1 MLTQYKNTD
10 LFKKNGPD
18 YGLRFNPL
26 DNQLLNKNVRI
37 AANVYN
43 LPAVELHVYS
53 NSTWLTGN
61 HSVTLS
67 GNSNAINEIQPVQID
82 ISKTIKDLRLTTGK
96 FNIIVNF
103 FENIIGSYN
112 TPTLYIDDISP
123 DRTEARIR
131 LTLDADTKSV
141 NQFIKYAD
149 TYDKR
154 PQTDANEFNIYG
166 QYILNFGRNKT
177 YAYTNSVVIGKYLYI
192 KFLEP
197 LPTELQKNFK
207 CWVDR
212 EVKAP
217 YLDTIILE
225 SKIKKKLPTPLA
237 GPNFEVSTNSNLSS
251 ETDFKNWNDLLG
263 TSVHTSQQI
272 VDQYFSGSL
281 SGTPLNIDFRDFN
294 NFVFY
299 SSAEERLRNF
309 KYKLELLEYYTNQ
322 ITILNTISG
331 STATTNA
338 TDYTNNKTNLISGF
352 DAFEKYLYYESSS
365 LLYNND
371 IPVINPSVATITGS
385 YIFPSPKQNTTKPYT
400 LYSSTSSLFTTWFD
414 NLISTASLYDS
425 LNINKLTNYLPSAI
439 QLDENNDQLIT
450 FINMLGHHYD
460 ILHTYIKNAS
470 LIYKHEENPK
480 IGMPDELL
488 FNVAKQFGWD
498 LVDGNQYHDLWQY
511 VLGTD
516 SAGTPLTGSNS
527 VGDPS
532 VSSKN
537 MTYAVWRRIVNN
549 LPLLLKSK
557 GTKRSVQALLSCYG
571 IPQSMISIN
580 EYGGPRIERA
590 PVYEKVNFDYALDLI
605 NNAAG
610 TVTINYNTPI
620 SGLELRFRTDDVVS
634 NPLLPSAMNL
644 VTIGSNTVSLHF
656 DSGNVGKV
664 KINGIAS
671 ANIELYDGKWLNML
685 LQKNGT
691 NLDLFIKKSKYGK
704 IVATVSSSAT
714 ASFASTGTITLGG
727 TTGGSR
733 LYGQLQELRL
743 WTGSL
748 NMSAFA
754 NHTKAPSAYDGN
766 TDVYEEL
773 LFRLPLTQK
782 INHALTSSL
791 TGVQPKSSS
800 MSASFSSWTNN
811 IPYDSLDEIHYFDGI
826 SMAVGTMDDNK
837 VRIESSELTS
847 NRLDLLKRVE
857 VSQYDSAPLDSN
869 KLGVY
874 FSPQTMINEDIIAQ
888 LGFTELDSYIGDP
901 SIAERDSYPLLEKQS
916 RLYWKKYYDKN
927 DMNSYIRMF
936 TMFDLSFFKQ
946 LDQLLPAR
954 AEKVTGLLI
963 QPNLLERNR
972 HTFLPKAYT
981 ERLEKFALV
990 PNNAPQ
996 AAGLNVQN
1004 IPAPL
1009 PSAPSMIQSQPAV
1022 SVITTVS
1029 STPVMV
1035 SSVNTTLNSFLTAS
1049 NAQKYDSTTYVR
1061 YNLYKQ
1067 PNFTDSFITIPTAP
1081 WLNPNSVIDPITES
1095 ATHELLQTITTY
1107 VSGGIEYST
1116 TSSAKINTIISTGL
1130 QNSFY
1135 NGSKM
1140 TSADFNINSPDT
1152 YLGRPVVT
1160 ITDTRDSWVPVN
1172 PNITAS
1178 PNVEVNAAAT
1188 ATVNKDTSTVIHPD
1202 AQVD

>member
-1 MLTQYKNTD
+1 MLTQYTNTKD
-10 LFKKNGPD
+10 ISNNGPD
-18 YGLRFNPL
+18 TMFRFSMTDYGV
-26 DNQLLNKNVRI
+26 LNKNLVSVNDI
-37 AANVYN
+37 SSAEVHFYLND
-43 LPAVELHVYS
+43 
-53 NSTWLTGN
+53 TWITGN
-61 HSVTLS
+61 HSVGITETAGIYSFDIKKVLADLKLS
-67 GNSNAINEIQPVQID
+67 
-82 ISKTIKDLRLTTGK
+82 TGK
-96 FNIIVNF
+96 FRFIVNF
-103 FENIIGSYN
+103 FRN
-112 TPTLYIDDISP
+112 TMGEYDRQYLYVSDISP
-123 DRTEARIR
+123 DRTELMLKWTSDSSAKELKEYTNYID
-131 LTLDADTKSV
+131 LYESV
-141 NQFIKYAD
+141 
-149 TYDKR
+149 
-154 PQTDANEFNIYG
+154 PQTAQKTFK
-166 QYILNFGRNKT
+166 QYLLNFSQNKT
-177 YAYTNSVVIGKYLYI
+177 FAYVNSVVVGDSFYI
-192 KFLEP
+192 KLLNP
-197 LPTELQKNFK
+197 LPVDIKLNFK
-207 CWVDR
+207 CWVVE
-212 EVKAP
+212 EVKSPFTDNVALTTTYTP
-217 YLDTIILE
+217 KTFN
-225 SKIKKKLPTPLA
+225 KLNN
-237 GPNFEVSTNSNLSS
+237 PNWQANTNSINASS
-251 ETDFKNWNDLLG
+251 DSSLKNWNDLLG
-263 TSVHTSQQI
+263 SSVQTSQQI
-272 VDQYFSGSL
+272 VDTYFSGSL
-281 SGTPLNIDFRDFN
+281 EGVALNIDYRDFN
-294 NFVFY
+294 NFIFY
-299 SSAEERLRNF
+299 SSAAERLHNF
-309 KYKLELLEYYTNQ
+309 KYKLELLEYYNSQ
-322 ITILNTISG
+322 INTLSLVPGTI
-331 STATTNA
+331 ATTNIA
-338 TDYTNNKTNLISGF
+338 DYTANKTNLISGF
-352 DAFEKYLYYESSS
+352 DSFEKYLYYESSS

-371 IPVINPSVATITGS
+371 YPIISPSVESITGS
-385 YIFPSPKQNTTKPYT
+385 YVFPAPKTNSTKPYT
-400 LYSSTSSLFTTWFD
+400 LTSTTSSLFTTWYD
-414 NLISTASLYDS
+414 NLIVTASLYDD
-425 LNINKLTNYLPSAI
+425 LNINRLTNTIPNAI
-439 QLDENNDQLIT
+439 KFDENNDQLIT
-450 FINMLGHHYD
+450 FVNMLGHHYD
-460 ILHTYIKNAS
+460 ILHAYIKQAS
-470 LIYKHEENPK
+470 LIYKREENPK
-480 IGMPDELL
+480 LGIPNELL
-488 FNVAKQFGWD
+488 FDVAKQFGWN
-498 LVDGNQYHDLWQY
+498 LAEGNQYQDLWAY
-511 VLGTD
+511 TLGTD
-516 SAGTPLTGSNS
+516 QTGAPLTGSNS

-590 PVYEKVNFDYALDLI
+590 PVYEKVNFDYSLDLI

-656 DSGNVGKV
+656 DSGNMGKI
-664 KINGIAS
+664 KINGTAS

-691 NLDLFIKKSKYGK
+691 KLDLFVKKSKYGK

-826 SMAVGTMDDNK
+826 SMAVGTLDDNK
-837 VRIESSELTS
+837 VRIESSELSS

-857 VSQYDSAPLDSN
+857 ISQYDAAPLDSN

-901 SIAERDSYPLLEKQS
+901 SIAGRDSYPLLEKQA
-916 RLYWKKYYDKN
+916 RLYWKKYLDKN
-927 DMNSYIRMF
+927 DINSYIRMF
-936 TMFDLSFFKQ
+936 TMFDMSFFKQ

-954 AEKVTGLLI
+954 AEKITGLLI

-972 HTFLPKAYT
+972 HTFLPKVLT
-981 ERLEKFALV
+981 ERLEKFASV
-990 PNNAPQ
+990 PSNAPT
-996 AAGLNVQN
+996 AAALNVPN

-1009 PSAPSMIQSQPAV
+1009 PAAPRTVESQPAV
-1022 SVITTVS
+1022 SIVAALPA
-1029 STPVMV
+1029 TPTSV

-1049 NAQKYDSTTYVR
+1049 NAQKYDGTTYVR

-1067 PNFTDSFITIPTAP
+1067 PGFTDSYIEIPTAP
-1081 WLNPNSVIDPITES
+1081 WLNTNGVIDPITETS
-1095 ATHELLQTITTY
+1095 NHELLQTITTF
-1107 VSGGIEYST
+1107 VSGGVEYST
-1116 TSSAKINTIISTGL
+1116 TSSAKINPIISIGL

-1178 PNVEVNAAAT
+1178 PNVDVNAAAS